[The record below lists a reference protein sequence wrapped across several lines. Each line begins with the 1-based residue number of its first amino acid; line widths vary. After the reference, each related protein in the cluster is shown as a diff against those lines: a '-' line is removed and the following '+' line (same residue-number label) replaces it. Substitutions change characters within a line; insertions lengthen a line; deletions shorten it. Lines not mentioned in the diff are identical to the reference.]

1 MIEKIPADQIVS
13 ALRSAAHDV
22 FSTMLNLP
30 LEDQAP
36 YEKVEADPP
45 QNADGVEALV
55 GIAGSWSGTG
65 RICCT
70 PRFACQV
77 ASALLMAEYT
87 GLNEEVL
94 DAMAEMANMI
104 IGNVKTHFE
113 EILGPLDLSI
123 PMVIFGHNYRTR
135 SIGAPSWVVV
145 PFASGG
151 SPWEI
156 RFCLMPSRA
165 RSQAAQPAVL
175 QSS

>member
-1 MIEKIPADQIVS
+1 MIEKIPANEIVS
-13 ALRSAAHDV
+13 AVRAAAHDV
-22 FSTMLNLP
+22 FSTMLSLP
-30 LEDQAP
+30 LEDRP
-36 YEKVEADPP
+36 SYEKIEADPP
-45 QNADGVEALV
+45 KNADGVEALV

-70 PRFACQV
+70 PQFACQV
-77 ASALLMAEYT
+77 ASALLMAEYK

-94 DAMAEMANMI
+94 DAMAELANMI

-135 SIGAPSWVVV
+135 SIGAPAWVVV
-145 PFASGG
+145 PFETAG

-156 RFCLMPSRA
+156 RFCLMPSRT
-165 RSQAAQPAVL
+165 RSHAPQAAML
-175 QSS
+175 QAP

>member
-1 MIEKIPADQIVS
+1 MIEKIPASEIAS
-13 ALRSAAHDV
+13 AVRAAAHDV
-22 FSTMLNLP
+22 FSTMLSLP
-30 LEDQAP
+30 LEDRP
-36 YEKVEADPP
+36 SYERIEADPP

-65 RICCT
+65 RICCS
-70 PRFACQV
+70 PQFACQV
-77 ASALLMAEYT
+77 ASAMLMTEYA

-94 DAMAEMANMI
+94 DAMAELANMI

-113 EILGPLDLSI
+113 ESLGPLDLSI

-145 PFASGG
+145 PFESGG
-151 SPWEI
+151 CTWEI

-165 RSQAAQPAVL
+165 RSGAHQPAML
-175 QSS
+175 QAP